1 MIKIILLSVFAGVVV
16 LLLLM
21 ASKRLRAGFSRIV
34 QNPLVRG
41 LLFRGIWRLIRL
53 LIFRR

>member
-1 MIKIILLSVFAGVVV
+1 MIKIILLSVFAGFVV
-16 LLLLM
+16 LLLFL

-41 LLFRGIWRLIRL
+41 LLFQGIWRLIRL

>member
-1 MIKIILLSVFAGVVV
+1 MIKIILLSVFVGVVV
-16 LLLLM
+16 LLLFF
-21 ASKRLRAGFSRIV
+21 ASKRLRAGLSKIV
-34 QNPLVRG
+34 QTPLVRG